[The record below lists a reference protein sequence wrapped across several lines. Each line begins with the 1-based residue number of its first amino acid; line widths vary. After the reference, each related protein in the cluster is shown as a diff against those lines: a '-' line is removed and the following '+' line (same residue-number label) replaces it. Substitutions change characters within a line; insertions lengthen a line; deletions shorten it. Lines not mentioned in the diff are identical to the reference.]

1 MCGAGMCVSGMP
13 RPESSLSLE
22 AMGLESGSASRS
34 LNMEADIAE
43 DEAYASANDQPNDV
57 AVHRAERV
65 ASRDAEPI
73 QADPRRCVQDA
84 NVMAEARAAVATAAN
99 NAPEAMGQAQAV
111 TSGLGTS
118 AASGASERTAVAGAL
133 AVEAVRMRQ
142 QQGGLAAAPPAQSAA
157 AAHHADDPLAD
168 SLAAIEQVEVTGGPK
183 LLWVT
188 RAAAAAAA
196 SAAAAAAARD
206 LERMCFIN
214 GAELKQELPDA
225 PAAATHSVPAAAALR
240 PAPSKATGSSQPNT
254 TDAPRQACAPHAHA
268 YNGSASVAATV
279 AWRAARCACSE
290 RARGSA

>member
-1 MCGAGMCVSGMP
+1 MP

-22 AMGLESGSASRS
+22 AMGLESRSASRS

-43 DEAYASANDQPNDV
+43 DEAYASADDPPNDV

-142 QQGGLAAAPPAQSAA
+142 QQGGLAAAPPAQSAT
-157 AAHHADDPLAD
+157 AAHHTDDPLTAD
-168 SLAAIEQVEVTGGPK
+168 SLAAIEQGEVTGGPK

-268 YNGSASVAATV
+268 YSGSASVAATD